1 MVIVMRGRITP
12 TGGLSLMG
20 FMICPEPLYVEHHG
34 IMAPAVMIS
43 YIISSKPSVERHG
56 IMASAVMISYIIS
69 SKPSVEH
76 NGIMTSAVM
85 PKGML

>member
-1 MVIVMRGRITP
+1 MRGRITP

-34 IMAPAVMIS
+34 IMT
-43 YIISSKPSVERHG
+43 
-56 IMASAVMISYIIS
+56 SAVMISYIIS

-76 NGIMTSAVM
+76 HGIMASAVM
-85 PKGML
+85 PTGML